1 MTLVMMKKILL
12 ITVIFLGMSSGGFCY
27 DREEITNISV
37 YEKINPAIVAIDA
50 QIPNGVSSGS
60 GCIINKN
67 GTILTSSHVID
78 RSNNIE
84 VTVANGE
91 KYDALILDKIEG
103 LSKDLAL
110 IKISPKHPL
119 KTVKL
124 GDSSNIK
131 VGQKVL
137 AIGNPFGFQGTL
149 TQGIV
154 SRIDY
159 RKNKIQTDAAI
170 NPGSSGGP
178 LVNTTGEVIGIN
190 QAIYNPD
197 DNVSNIG
204 IGFAI
209 PINEAKMF
217 F

>member
-1 MTLVMMKKILL
+1 MLKKLL
-12 ITVIFLGMSSGGFCY
+12 SIIIIFFGVSSVAFSY
-27 DREEITNISV
+27 DKEEMINISV

-50 QIPNGVSSGS
+50 QIPSGVSSGS
-60 GCIINKN
+60 GCIIDKN
-67 GTILTSSHVID
+67 GIILTSSHVID

-91 KYDALILDKIEG
+91 KYDALILDKVEG

-209 PINEAKMF
+209 PINEAKLLF
-217 F
+217 KS

>member
-1 MTLVMMKKILL
+1 MIKKFFILFTL
-12 ITVIFLGMSSGGFCY
+12 FLTLEPTGLCY
-27 DREEITNISV
+27 DKEEITNISV
-37 YEKINPAIVAIDA
+37 YEKINPAIVAIDGKL
-50 QIPNGVSSGS
+50 PNGISSGS

-67 GTILTSSHVID
+67 GLILTSSHVID
-78 RSNNIE
+78 NCNEIK
-84 VTVANGE
+84 VTIANGE
-91 KYDALILDKIEG
+91 KYDALILEKCDIHE
-103 LSKDLAL
+103 DLAL
-110 IKISPKHPL
+110 IKITPKHPL
-119 KTVKL
+119 KTVRF
-124 GDSSNIK
+124 GDSSTIK

-159 RKNKIQTDAAI
+159 KKNKIQTDAAI

-178 LVNTTGEVIGIN
+178 LVNTAGDVIGIN

-197 DNVSNIG
+197 NNVSNIG

-209 PINEAKMF
+209 PINEAKKLLKG
-217 F
+217 

>member
-1 MTLVMMKKILL
+1 MLKKILS
-12 ITVIFLGMSSGGFCY
+12 IIVIFFGVSSVGFCY
-27 DREEITNISV
+27 DREEMINISV

-209 PINEAKMF
+209 PINEAKMLF
-217 F
+217 KS